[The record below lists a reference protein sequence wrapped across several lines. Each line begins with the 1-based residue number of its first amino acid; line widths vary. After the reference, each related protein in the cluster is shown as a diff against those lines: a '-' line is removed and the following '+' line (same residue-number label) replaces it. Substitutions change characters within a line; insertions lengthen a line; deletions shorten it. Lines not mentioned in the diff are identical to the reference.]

1 MMEINVDDN
10 SRSKKFLQRL
20 QRDKF
25 YSVEFM
31 VNGLPYLFQ
40 FKIWNT
46 PSKQMFIIM
55 KESSDI
61 LNRLKE
67 GESFNM
73 KYYSSVSE
81 YPLELKTK
89 LNYITK
95 EKDGRFKNH
104 YLVGLKILPEQ
115 EILTNPLKTF

>member
-1 MMEINVDDN
+1 MEINVDDN

-115 EILTNPLKTF
+115 EVLTNPLKTF